1 MNAPFTLDDLAT
13 RNMNPEKLA
22 ALQRVFDTVCVE
34 AAIPEGARSERN
46 ELAEK
51 LLTAGISVGET
62 PQYETLLMTY
72 ARRVVA
78 HYRR

>member
-1 MNAPFTLDDLAT
+1 MNTQFKLDDLVA

-22 ALQRVFDTVCVE
+22 TLQRVFDTACME
-34 AAIPEGARSERN
+34 AAIPEDARSERN

-51 LLTAGISVGET
+51 LLTAGVAAEET
-62 PQYETLLMTY
+62 PQYETLLLTY

>member
-72 ARRVVA
+72 ARRMVA